1 MKQTLAL
8 PAHFPTGGMIRAWE
22 PRADHLLT
30 RLRAALA
37 PRRRTP
43 PEFFTESSAVP
54 DMHEEVSRLMSRL
67 TGGAQ

>member
-1 MKQTLAL
+1 MKQALVL
-8 PAHFPTGGMIRAWE
+8 PARFAESGRVRARE
-22 PRADHLLT
+22 PRADHPLT

-43 PEFFTESSAVP
+43 PEFSSESSAVP